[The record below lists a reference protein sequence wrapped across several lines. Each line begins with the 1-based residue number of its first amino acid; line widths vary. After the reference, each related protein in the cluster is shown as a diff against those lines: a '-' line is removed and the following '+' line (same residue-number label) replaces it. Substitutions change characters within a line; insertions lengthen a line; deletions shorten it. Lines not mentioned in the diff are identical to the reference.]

1 MFVMNTAP
9 DTALRYA
16 TLKDIPALVTLVTS
30 AYRGDTSRAGWTTE
44 ADLLDGERIAPDVL
58 RVDLERPRSLVVVL
72 ERAHTLL
79 ACAHVAEEDGAGY
92 FGMFS
97 VKPDLQGGG
106 IGKQVLAE
114 CERIVSAAAEDSAG
128 VRATVQ
134 RQQEAEGVALEKE
147 AVEQISAT
155 YAFKANLQT
164 IKAQDE
170 MMGSLLNV
178 KA

>member
-1 MFVMNTAP
+1 MSSLSSIGSSGLQAAQLRLDASANNVANMNTPNYRRQVVQQEA
-9 DTALRYA
+9 TA
-16 TLKDIPALVTLVTS
+16 
-30 AYRGDTSRAGWTTE
+30 
-44 ADLLDGERIAPDVL
+44 
-58 RVDLERPRSLVVVL
+58 
-72 ERAHTLL
+72 
-79 ACAHVAEEDGAGY
+79 
-92 FGMFS
+92 
-97 VKPDLQGGG
+97 
-106 IGKQVLAE
+106 
-114 CERIVSAAAEDSAG
+114 DSAG

-134 RQQEAEGVALEKE
+134 REPQAEGMALEQE

>member
-1 MFVMNTAP
+1 MSSLSSIGSSGLQAAQLRLDASANNVANMNTRNYRRQVVQQEA
-9 DTALRYA
+9 TA
-16 TLKDIPALVTLVTS
+16 
-30 AYRGDTSRAGWTTE
+30 
-44 ADLLDGERIAPDVL
+44 
-58 RVDLERPRSLVVVL
+58 
-72 ERAHTLL
+72 
-79 ACAHVAEEDGAGY
+79 
-92 FGMFS
+92 
-97 VKPDLQGGG
+97 
-106 IGKQVLAE
+106 
-114 CERIVSAAAEDSAG
+114 DSAG

-134 RQQEAEGVALEKE
+134 REPQAEGVALEQE

>member
-1 MFVMNTAP
+1 MASISSIGSSGLQAAQLRLDASANNVANMNTPNYRRQVVQQEA
-9 DTALRYA
+9 TA
-16 TLKDIPALVTLVTS
+16 
-30 AYRGDTSRAGWTTE
+30 
-44 ADLLDGERIAPDVL
+44 
-58 RVDLERPRSLVVVL
+58 
-72 ERAHTLL
+72 
-79 ACAHVAEEDGAGY
+79 
-92 FGMFS
+92 
-97 VKPDLQGGG
+97 
-106 IGKQVLAE
+106 
-114 CERIVSAAAEDSAG
+114 DSAG

-134 RQQEAEGVALEKE
+134 REPQAEGVALEQE

>member
-1 MFVMNTAP
+1 MSSLSSFGSSGLQAAQLRLDASANNVANMNTPNYRRQVVQQEA
-9 DTALRYA
+9 TA
-16 TLKDIPALVTLVTS
+16 
-30 AYRGDTSRAGWTTE
+30 
-44 ADLLDGERIAPDVL
+44 
-58 RVDLERPRSLVVVL
+58 
-72 ERAHTLL
+72 
-79 ACAHVAEEDGAGY
+79 
-92 FGMFS
+92 
-97 VKPDLQGGG
+97 
-106 IGKQVLAE
+106 
-114 CERIVSAAAEDSAG
+114 DSAG

-134 RQQEAEGVALEKE
+134 REPQAEGMALEQE